1 MGQRRWGRVWGVLQ
15 GLHLGLLGGVWME
28 IVCGGGGVWFGLGNR
43 SGGIFVREVAALLPV
58 VEEWSSSLQLCDVG
72 F

>member
-1 MGQRRWGRVWGVLQ
+1 
-15 GLHLGLLGGVWME
+15 ME
-28 IVCGGGGVWFGLGNR
+28 IVCGGCDVWFGQGNH